1 MINVSLNHSD
11 RNLKSIIP
19 AGDREI
25 REKYSEIP
33 TLGKRTL
40 GRGEARMVVSELG
53 FGAMGLTF
61 HRGVPKDPEEMKAL
75 LNQAADYGIDFFDT
89 AEIYGP
95 FTNEELV
102 GQALGK
108 RQDVAIATK
117 FGHRIA
123 DNGQPVYG
131 ALDSTPQRIRR
142 VCEESLRRLKR
153 DHIDLFYQ
161 HRVDPMVPIEE
172 VADTVKT
179 LIKEGKVLHFGLC
192 EANEEN
198 IRRAHNVQP
207 VTAVQSEYHLM
218 WRLPESYFGALEE
231 LGIGLVPYSPLN
243 RGFLGG
249 LIDENTTFSS
259 FNDNRSTLP
268 RFTKSAL
275 KKNYP
280 IVETI
285 GNFGKIYG
293 AAVAQV
299 ELAWLLKQ
307 KPWIVPILG
316 TTKLDHLLENLK
328 SVEFH
333 IPEEDWKRLEK
344 QLESLPIEGDRYGD
358 VEKQQTF
365 S

>member
-1 MINVSLNHSD
+1 MMHGNLNPVDPDTKPVIS
-11 RNLKSIIP
+11 
-19 AGDREI
+19 AGSNQIQQRF
-25 REKYSEIP
+25 SEMP
-33 TLGKRTL
+33 LRGKRVL
-40 GRGEARMVVSELG
+40 GRGEAQMVVSELG

-61 HRGVPKDPEEMKAL
+61 HRGVPKDPREMKAL
-75 LNQAADYGIDFFDT
+75 LKLAADNGINFFDT

-102 GQALGK
+102 GEALGH
-108 RQDVAIATK
+108 RLDVFIATK

-131 ALDSTPQRIRR
+131 ALDSSAQRIRK

-192 EANEEN
+192 EANEEI
-198 IRRAHNVQP
+198 IRRAHKVQP

-218 WRLPESYFGALEE
+218 WRLPESYFNALEE
-231 LGIGLVPYSPLN
+231 LGIGFVPYSPLN

-249 LIDENTTFSS
+249 LINENTTFSS
-259 FNDNRSTLP
+259 FNDNRSQLP
-268 RFTKSAL
+268 RFTKNAL

-280 IVETI
+280 IVQTLHD
-285 GNFGKIYG
+285 FGQRYG
-293 AAVAQV
+293 ATVAQV

-307 KPWIVPILG
+307 KPWIVPIPG
-316 TTKLDHLLENLK
+316 TTRLDHLVENMK
-328 SVEFH
+328 TIECH
-333 IPEEDWKRLEK
+333 IPDSAWKA
-344 QLESLPIEGDRYGD
+344 LESKLDGFPIEGDRYGA
-358 VEKQQTF
+358 VEKRQTF